1 MLSTPAP
8 IPISIIPELIA
19 FAISTHACRPEEHC
33 LFKLLTEAETG
44 KPATRAAARNSVAP
58 PPGGKTEPTAISS
71 TSAGSILERS
81 MSDLNAPTR
90 RSAAAVSL
98 NPPLPP
104 LVNAVR
110 RHAVTTTWA
119 GSDMFWP
126 CHVQA
131 NLHRQGSFEEAS
143 PAQTSYLLLWE
154 KSCSW
159 NQQGGQRLV

>member
-8 IPISIIPELIA
+8 TPISIIPELIA

-33 LFKLLTEAETG
+33 LFRLLTEAETG

-71 TSAGSILERS
+71 TSAGSIFERS

-126 CHVQA
+126 CYLQA
-131 NLHRQGSFEEAS
+131 NLHRQGSFGEA
-143 PAQTSYLLLWE
+143 
-154 KSCSW
+154 
-159 NQQGGQRLV
+159 